1 MALALYREILRAH
14 RKLPAEMRS
23 LGDAYV
29 KEEFRKHKSAK
40 AKFLPPFFA
49 AWQDY
54 LRHLKAQDPSAG
66 TIGSDLKPEHVAAL
80 NDEQRE
86 QLAKL
91 RSEVDKRS

>member
-40 AKFLPPFFA
+40 AKFIPPFFA

-54 LRHLKAQDPSAG
+54 LRHLRAQDPGAG
-66 TIGSDLKPEHVAAL
+66 AIGSDLKPEHVAAL

-86 QLAKL
+86 QLEKL
-91 RSEVDKRS
+91 RSEVDKRA